1 MLSKED
7 RLKFCNQCVHK
18 MESKRYGTLCG
29 LTENYPHFQYKCDH
43 FKKSGTSFMQSAEK
57 KDADARF
64 DFPKQLFSKTSKKS
78 KGSLVGKGV
87 LLYILFKIVMRVLRE
102 FNLL

>member
-7 RLKFCNQCVHK
+7 RLKYCNQCVHK

-29 LTENYPHFQYKCDH
+29 LTENYPHFQYKCEH
-43 FKKSGTSFMQSAEK
+43 FEKSGATFPFQK
-57 KDADARF
+57 KERNNPDIAF
-64 DFPKQLFSKTSKKS
+64 DFPKQIFSKTSKKS
-78 KGSLVGKGV
+78 LFGKGV
-87 LLYILFKIVMRVLRE
+87 LLYILFRVVMRLLHE